1 MNMSH
6 IHTNTIY
13 EKEKKKEKGN
23 GKESLLR
30 RRSREDNTIE
40 IIRNVMNAFQEW
52 VGCICIYVC
61 SCV

>member
-1 MNMSH
+1 MSH

-13 EKEKKKEKGN
+13 EKKKEKEK
-23 GKESLLR
+23 GKAKNLSL